1 MPGMSGFELLS
12 VVRRVHPTIHVVAT
26 SGAFAG
32 RSVPTGIAAD
42 AFYEKATSLS
52 FLLEIIKAPPP
63 EKIVLSR
70 SSSGRTPIW
79 ICPSDELD
87 SQEAYV
93 LIVCS
98 HCLRAFAKVTALEDE
113 LICKTECLHCQ
124 TVIAYAI
131 VASGDCTSA

>member
-52 FLLEIIKAPPP
+52 FLLEIIKAPPR
-63 EKIVLSR
+63 KNSAFQVLKWPN
-70 SSSGRTPIW
+70 T
-79 ICPSDELD
+79 DLD
-87 SQEAYV
+87 MPF
-93 LIVCS
+93 
-98 HCLRAFAKVTALEDE
+98 R
-113 LICKTECLHCQ
+113 
-124 TVIAYAI
+124 
-131 VASGDCTSA
+131 